1 MSASKEPKEV
11 NMNKAR
17 VISFVVTLSV
27 LVASSSGFARGLSF
41 FLRKGQQLGGVV
53 GHHRRVRSGV

>member
-17 VISFVVTLSV
+17 MISLMVTLSV
-27 LVASSSGFARGLSF
+27 LAASTAGFGRGLH
-41 FLRKGQQLGGVV
+41 LMLGHGSSWVEW
-53 GHHRRVRSGV
+53 

>member
-17 VISFVVTLSV
+17 MISFVVTLSV
-27 LVASSSGFARGLSF
+27 LMASSSGFARGLH
-41 FLRKGQQLGGVV
+41 LCLGKGSSWFEL
-53 GHHRRVRSGV
+53 